1 MRHFFRWSVLALL
14 CLPAVVLAEFV
25 GIPKADFDK
34 HYRRQQDPFWC
45 WASSAEMVLSYQGV
59 KLTQDKIVERI
70 KGMVVSGTGNPV
82 EMVRSTNGIFQDVN
96 GKNAV
101 VSGQMVMGAP
111 LPTVLYNQLKQK
123 KPVVLTYQSN
133 PQIGHAVVL
142 TGMDATVSSA
152 GVVITKLYVFDPFAY
167 TVSPSF
173 RGPVFTKDDSLI
185 YREYPPQETP
195 YGVSIPA
202 GMITGVILMNGSPI

>member
-59 KLTQDKIVERI
+59 KLPQDKIVERI
-70 KGMVVSGTGNPV
+70 KGMVVSGTGSPV
-82 EMVRSTNGIFQDVN
+82 EMIRSTNGIFTDTG

-101 VSGQMVMGAP
+101 VSGQLVMGAP

-123 KPVVLTYQSN
+123 KPVVLTYQPN

-142 TGMDATVSSA
+142 TGMEATVSSA
-152 GVVITKLYVFDPFAY
+152 GVFVTKLYVFDPFAY
-167 TVSPSF
+167 NVSPGPW
-173 RGPVFTKDDSLI
+173 GPVFTPNDSLI
-185 YREYPPQETP
+185 YRDYIPQETP
-195 YGVSIPA
+195 YGISLPV
-202 GMITGVILMNGSPI
+202 GLITGVILMNGSLI

>member
-25 GIPKADFDK
+25 GIPKADFEK

-45 WASSAEMVLSYQGV
+45 WASSAEMVLAYQGIN
-59 KLTQDKIVERI
+59 LPQDKIVERI
-70 KGMVVSGTGNPV
+70 KGMVVSGTGSTMD
-82 EMVRSTNGIFQDVN
+82 MVRSTNGIFKDTS

-101 VSGQMVMGAP
+101 ISGQMVLGAP

-142 TGMDATVSSA
+142 TGIEATVSAA
-152 GVVITKLYVFDPFAY
+152 GVYVTKLYVFDPFSYNVTPGPWA
-167 TVSPSF
+167 
-173 RGPVFTKDDSLI
+173 PVFTPNDSLI
-185 YREYPPQETP
+185 FREYVPQETP
-195 YGVSIPA
+195 YGISIPV
-202 GMITGVILMNGSPI
+202 GLITGVILMNGSPI